1 LQLRAQ
7 ILTYSRSRGLF
18 AGISLNGAV
27 FKPDQDGNVTMY
39 GSDTHSL
46 DILNGKMPA
55 PPEVADLL
63 AEITK
68 YAL

>member
-39 GSDTHSL
+39 GSDAHSE

-55 PPEVADLL
+55 PHEAADLL
-63 AEITK
+63 AGIKK